1 MRKDPELLRQALAS
15 FHMVA
20 PPNEWA
26 RKPAVLGK
34 AAGAWIAGRF
44 KPDRTRPGAAG
55 PKRGELFAE
64 LDLPLR
70 ADLDRVRLAAAA

>member
-1 MRKDPELLRQALAS
+1 VRQDPELLRQALAS

-34 AAGAWIAGRF
+34 AASTWIAGRF
-44 KPDRTRPGAAG
+44 RRDPTRPGQAG
-55 PKRGELFAE
+55 PKRGEMFAD
-64 LDLPLR
+64 LGLPLR
-70 ADLDRVRLAAAA
+70 ADLDRVRSAAA